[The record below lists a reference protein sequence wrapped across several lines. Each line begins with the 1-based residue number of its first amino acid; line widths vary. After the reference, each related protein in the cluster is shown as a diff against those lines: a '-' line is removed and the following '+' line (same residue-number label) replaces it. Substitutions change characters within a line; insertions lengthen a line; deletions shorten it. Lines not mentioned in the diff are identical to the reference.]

1 MRLSPGNAKP
11 ILNFPGQ
18 VGGAVEGL
26 VAGRLGRHGAL
37 TVEPQLVVGLGARP
51 EAPGR
56 LLGVGP
62 HVGPLPVAERRR
74 AGHDVA
80 DHVAAGAE
88 SGDQVVVEGG
98 EHLSSCWLSGEN
110 VGAASDSSSPDGAPQ
125 LVAGS
130 LDPLDRGDGGDGG
143 GALLPS
149 GSRVSH
155 RGSSSRPSGA
165 RRSVTT
171 WSRSTGQHGSSKART
186 PLRRAA
192 RRSHPPAA
200 PRAGRSRE

>member
-11 ILNFPGQ
+11 ILNYPGQ

-26 VAGRLGRHGAL
+26 LAGRLGRHGAL
-37 TVEPQLVVGLGARP
+37 TVESQLVVGLGARP

-62 HVGPLPVAERRR
+62 YVGPLPVAERRR
-74 AGHDVA
+74 AAHDVA

-110 VGAASDSSSPDGAPQ
+110 AGAASDSSSPDGAPQ

-143 GALLPS
+143 GAPPS
-149 GSRVSH
+149 TGAPSSP
-155 RGSSSRPSGA
+155 RGSSSPPSWA

-171 WSRSTGQHGSSKART
+171 SSPSTGQHGSSKART

-192 RRSHPPAA
+192 R
-200 PRAGRSRE
+200 